1 MIGRSNTNVI
11 INGPT
16 LELNSEYFSYP
27 NSSLQPT
34 YTKNTSTSCVFTD
47 FSSLPSVDGTGTQLY
62 KEYLIY
68 RIQAYIDRAFT
79 IDFTPV
85 KWKYR
90 KVTVMGYFYTKGT
103 VAGQY
108 NMDISNNGETT
119 CSCPTYTNATISP
132 YYLLE
137 IDLETDPVLIIS
149 GNASSGC
156 DVSFRLTNCI
166 GYFR

>member
-1 MIGRSNTNVI
+1 MLGRSNTNVTV
-11 INGPT
+11 NGPT

-47 FSSLPSVDGTGTQLY
+47 FSPLPSVNGTGTQLY
-62 KEYLIY
+62 KNYLID
-68 RIQAYIDRAFT
+68 RPQASINRAFT

-90 KVTVMGYFYTKGT
+90 KVTVMGYFFTSGT
-103 VAGQY
+103 NAGSY
-108 NMDISNNGETT
+108 NMNISNNGETI
-119 CSCPTYTNATISP
+119 CSCPSYSLSTTSP

-149 GNASSGC
+149 GAAYTNC
-156 DVSFRLTNCI
+156 QVSFRITNCI